1 MSGETYD
8 ELYESI
14 LSLDPKVRFVAIL
27 NLQGKLVHKGHR
39 REIQSYLDSL
49 DQMTSVQHALESWH
63 LRSQYVEQIGLT
75 KYAMAIY
82 EKIRRY
88 TVPIGQTHLLYITT
102 EPDISH
108 EMFMQDVLKLV
119 ETHKK
124 RLTVLIFPE
133 K

>member
-39 REIQSYLDSL
+39 REIQSYLNSL

-124 RLTVLIFPE
+124 D
-133 K
+133 

>member
-1 MSGETYD
+1 MSGEIYD
-8 ELYESI
+8 ELYESMFN
-14 LSLDPKVRFVAIL
+14 LDPKVRFVAIL

-39 REIQSYLDSL
+39 RDIQNYLNSL

-108 EMFMQDVLKLV
+108 EMFMQNVLKLV

-124 RLTVLIFPE
+124 D
-133 K
+133 

>member
-8 ELYESI
+8 ELYELI

-39 REIQSYLDSL
+39 REIQSYLNSL

-124 RLTVLIFPE
+124 D
-133 K
+133 

>member
-14 LSLDPKVRFVAIL
+14 LRLDPKVRFVAIL

-39 REIQSYLDSL
+39 REIQSYLNSL

-124 RLTVLIFPE
+124 D
-133 K
+133 

>member
-1 MSGETYD
+1 MFLKFNMSSGEYE

-14 LSLDPKVRFVAIL
+14 LNVNPKIRFVAIL
-27 NLQGKLVHKGHR
+27 NLEGKLIHKGHR
-39 REIQSYLDSL
+39 RDIESYLDSL
-49 DQMTSVQHALESWH
+49 DQLTSVQHALESWH

-88 TVPIGQTHLLYITT
+88 TVPIGQTHLLYFTT

-108 EMFMQDVLKLV
+108 EAFIQDVLILV
-119 ETHKK
+119 EKHKK
-124 RLTVLIFPE
+124 N
-133 K
+133 

>member
-39 REIQSYLDSL
+39 REIQSYLNSL

-102 EPDISH
+102 EPEISH
-108 EMFMQDVLKLV
+108 EAFMQSVLKSV
-119 ETHKK
+119 ESHKK
-124 RLTVLIFPE
+124 D
-133 K
+133 

>member
-8 ELYESI
+8 ELYESTI
-14 LSLDPKVRFVAIL
+14 NLDPKVRFVAIL

-39 REIQSYLDSL
+39 RDIQNYLNSL

-102 EPDISH
+102 EPEISH
-108 EMFMQDVLKLV
+108 EVFIQDVLNLV
-119 ETHKK
+119 EKHKK
-124 RLTVLIFPE
+124 E
-133 K
+133 

>member
-102 EPDISH
+102 EPDILH

-124 RLTVLIFPE
+124 D
-133 K
+133 

>member
-14 LSLDPKVRFVAIL
+14 LILDPKMRFVAIL

-39 REIQSYLDSL
+39 REIQSYLNSL

-124 RLTVLIFPE
+124 D
-133 K
+133 

>member
-1 MSGETYD
+1 MLGETYD

-39 REIQSYLDSL
+39 REIQSYLNSL

-124 RLTVLIFPE
+124 D
-133 K
+133 

>member
-39 REIQSYLDSL
+39 REIQSYLNSL

-88 TVPIGQTHLLYITT
+88 NVPIGQTHLLYITT

-124 RLTVLIFPE
+124 D
-133 K
+133 

>member
-1 MSGETYD
+1 MPGETYD
-8 ELYESI
+8 ELYESMFTI
-14 LSLDPKVRFVAIL
+14 DPKVRFVAIL

-39 REIQSYLDSL
+39 RDIQNYLNSL

-75 KYAMAIY
+75 KYAMTIY

-102 EPDISH
+102 EPEISH
-108 EMFMQDVLKLV
+108 EGLIQNVLNLV
-119 ETHKK
+119 EQHKK
-124 RLTVLIFPE
+124 D
-133 K
+133 

>member
-108 EMFMQDVLKLV
+108 ERFMQDVLKSV
-119 ETHKK
+119 ERHKK
-124 RLTVLIFPE
+124 D
-133 K
+133 

>member
-39 REIQSYLDSL
+39 REIQSYLNSL

-119 ETHKK
+119 ETHTKD
-124 RLTVLIFPE
+124 
-133 K
+133 

>member
-124 RLTVLIFPE
+124 D
-133 K
+133 

>member
-39 REIQSYLDSL
+39 REIQSYLNSL

-108 EMFMQDVLKLV
+108 EMFMQNVLKLV

-124 RLTVLIFPE
+124 D
-133 K
+133 

>member
-1 MSGETYD
+1 MASREYE

-14 LSLDPKVRFVAIL
+14 LTVNPKVRFVAIL
-27 NLQGKLVHKGHR
+27 NLQGKLIQKGHR
-39 REIQSYLDSL
+39 RDIESYLDSL
-49 DQMTSVQHALESWH
+49 DQLTSVQHALESWH

-88 TVPIGQTHLLYITT
+88 TVPIGQTHLLYLTT

-108 EMFMQDVLKLV
+108 ETFVQDVLTLV
-119 ETHKK
+119 DKHKK
-124 RLTVLIFPE
+124 N
-133 K
+133 

>member
-8 ELYESI
+8 ELYESMFNI
-14 LSLDPKVRFVAIL
+14 DPKVRFVAIL

-39 REIQSYLDSL
+39 RDIQNYLNSL

-108 EMFMQDVLKLV
+108 EIFIQNVLNLV
-119 ETHKK
+119 EKHKK
-124 RLTVLIFPE
+124 D
-133 K
+133 

>member
-108 EMFMQDVLKLV
+108 EMFMQNVLKLV

-124 RLTVLIFPE
+124 D
-133 K
+133 